1 MVTAEPLSPELALVD
16 PDLAERARANLVDAG
31 EAAPLPAPAREMAQA
46 PPPLRPLS
54 MAQHTPA
61 APIEATRRRRSIGG
75 SAVMAVAALAVGLG
89 VTAAVWA
96 HHDDGAPNA
105 GAPDQASRQ
114 PSRDESST
122 TATSERGKA
131 TTTARASKQA
141 LVGQQRVRAATRS
154 RQEGSHVAGRPSGVR
169 RQAFKPPRPAAFHAA
184 GAPKEPLDEITL
196 PARARRLAV
205 WLASARGLTAANQ
218 RHWLYQ
224 HAWIVTGAK
233 FGWWHGAEAL
243 RVLIRVDRRVESR
256 WGIGYRSEALARG
269 ALAAVEAS
277 ASKAGGS

>member
-1 MVTAEPLSPELALVD
+1 VVTAEPLSPELALVD

-31 EAAPLPAPAREMAQA
+31 EAASLPAPAREIAQT
-46 PPPLRPLS
+46 PPPLRPSS
-54 MAQHTPA
+54 MPKNTPA
-61 APIEATRRRRSIGG
+61 AIEATRRRPSIGG
-75 SAVMAVAALAVGLG
+75 SAVMAVVVLAVGIG

-96 HHDDGAPNA
+96 HHDDSAPSA
-105 GAPDQASRQ
+105 GAPDQPSRQ
-114 PSRDESST
+114 PPRDESST
-122 TATSERGKA
+122 TATSERGK

-154 RQEGSHVAGRPSGVR
+154 RQNGTHVAGRPSGIR
-169 RQAFKPPRPAAFHAA
+169 SQAFKPPRPAAFHAA

-196 PARARRLAV
+196 PARARRLGV
-205 WLASARGLTAANQ
+205 WLASAGGFTAANQ

-277 ASKAGGS
+277 ASKAGGN